1 MKPCITPASL
11 AVICGIA
18 ALDLRAQT
26 DVNTSNPP
34 PGSQTNPYTCGDPN
48 NTPTK
53 GCKSCGDSEESSAS
67 DPSASSQDTGPDTAD
82 EPEGNTCPVDS
93 PNNEIN
99 TNTGGVETKTT
110 DISLPG
116 ATGDMPLAFS
126 RFYQTRDTTAN
137 GDLMGHGR
145 TFTHSHSWSM
155 WASGSGGNSRSIL
168 MPGGN
173 TLNFAPY
180 PGTTT
185 FEGQTA
191 IRYIPETGFGE
202 RVYQVGDWYYLL
214 IPGGE
219 RYAFERVTDSGG
231 FTRYFPRN
239 RRDTKGNLHTY
250 TTDASARI
258 TRVTDAAGNWIEM
271 TYAGVPFDK
280 KENVVIATL
289 CKRRATLENLQ
300 SSLENPA

>member
-99 TNTGGVETKTT
+99 TNTGGV
-110 DISLPG
+110 
-116 ATGDMPLAFS
+116 
-126 RFYQTRDTTAN
+126 
-137 GDLMGHGR
+137 
-145 TFTHSHSWSM
+145 
-155 WASGSGGNSRSIL
+155 
-168 MPGGN
+168 
-173 TLNFAPY
+173 
-180 PGTTT
+180 
-185 FEGQTA
+185 
-191 IRYIPETGFGE
+191 
-202 RVYQVGDWYYLL
+202 
-214 IPGGE
+214 
-219 RYAFERVTDSGG
+219 
-231 FTRYFPRN
+231 
-239 RRDTKGNLHTY
+239 
-250 TTDASARI
+250 
-258 TRVTDAAGNWIEM
+258 
-271 TYAGVPFDK
+271 
-280 KENVVIATL
+280 
-289 CKRRATLENLQ
+289 
-300 SSLENPA
+300 